1 MRKEKTKNNPSTEE
15 EKEVLSLSSEPS
27 AKEPTAA
34 AELSKEKT
42 SEKEAVGGNEMPLE
56 NEGRDEQ
63 VSSLRKEK
71 EHEAVLSSPEK
82 KDSSLKKET
91 AFDAE
96 KQNEESEK
104 SEKDGGRSFRE
115 KECGYAGGIGNRR
128 REEDRACRKRI
139 VRVRNG
145 KEISRGK
152 NVGGRRR
159 APRRGKRRPG
169 NGSAQKIDFC
179 KD

>member
-104 SEKDGGRSFRE
+104 SEKTRTLIPRKRVRIRRRNWKQTKGRRPRPAE
-115 KECGYAGGIGNRR
+115 KESSACETEKKFRAEKTSAEG
-128 REEDRACRKRI
+128 EERPKGKAPPRKRL
-139 VRVRNG
+139 RA
-145 KEISRGK
+145 K
-152 NVGGRRR
+152 NR
-159 APRRGKRRPG
+159 
-169 NGSAQKIDFC
+169 FL
-179 KD
+179 